1 MRNGL
6 VTNSGSCWAAEIE
19 FVRLP
24 AAQHR
29 RFEWGPWRAQELS
42 HRGVHGWGGGKR
54 EDGGHEVWSSIH
66 RVLVKTIGLCKCLKR
81 RGAASTEIE
90 AVWNNT
96 IGRCRKHHAAQEG
109 PCGTC
114 PAGQG
119 RYVEISVPL
128 IQSHA
133 EFVVLK

>member
-1 MRNGL
+1 M
-6 VTNSGSCWAAEIE
+6 
-19 FVRLP
+19 
-24 AAQHR
+24 
-29 RFEWGPWRAQELS
+29 GPLESTKLS
-42 HRGVHGWGGGKR
+42 HRGAHGWGRGKG
-54 EDGGHEVWSSIH
+54 EDGRHEVGSSIH

-90 AVWNNT
+90 AVRNNT

-133 EFVVLK
+133 ELVVLK